1 MTPLP
6 KPGTQ
11 AKPWA
16 APNMLDRSMTA
27 TLANFGI
34 RTKSRIKA
42 IAKGTQ
48 EAVPGEF
55 ASALERLPPKARP
68 S

>member
-1 MTPLP
+1 
-6 KPGTQ
+6 
-11 AKPWA
+11 
-16 APNMLDRSMTA
+16 MLDRSMTA